1 MRKFSTQC
9 MDDLEKKV
17 TSQLS
22 NQRFVLKANDG
33 FLETVCEGL
42 SSGTGRMSGA
52 LWVCV
57 ELRIT
62 ERESILL
69 GSLSFFVYFCENKK
83 QDYEAFGSTFPAFR

>member
-1 MRKFSTQC
+1 MRKLSTQC

-17 TSQLS
+17 KS
-22 NQRFVLKANDG
+22 APDG

-42 SSGTGRMSGA
+42 SSGTGCTSGA
-52 LWVCV
+52 LRVCV

-69 GSLSFFVYFCENKK
+69 GSLSFFVYFCKNKR
-83 QDYEAFGSTFPAFR
+83 QDYEAFDSTFPAFR